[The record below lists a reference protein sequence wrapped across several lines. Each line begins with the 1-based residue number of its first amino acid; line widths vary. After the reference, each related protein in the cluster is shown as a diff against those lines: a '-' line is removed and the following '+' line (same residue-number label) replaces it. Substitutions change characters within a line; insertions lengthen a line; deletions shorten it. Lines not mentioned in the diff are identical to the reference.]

1 MAPHTP
7 QGSERHGFPGALL
20 DRAHRPPHVST
31 IWVWIVSDRSRPD
44 SSVTRVCQTIVRRPR
59 WSGVDSA
66 RTVPDRPAA
75 KKLVLD
81 SSVVVL
87 APAGGVRA
95 GGDAAA
101 GSATALR

>member
-1 MAPHTP
+1 MSAVAA
-7 QGSERHGFPGALL
+7 ERGGRPVL
-20 DRAHRPPHVST
+20 DRDDPAARVRAIQGTGARNFARDAHVST
-31 IWVWIVSDRSRPD
+31 IWVWMVIDSNRPD

-87 APAGGVRA
+87 
-95 GGDAAA
+95 
-101 GSATALR
+101 